1 MDFVGCILLMM
12 VYGTKINNSNLIN
25 ITFFVT
31 WHYNKSKKAKTT
43 FVSIAILYIY
53 ICINV

>member
-1 MDFVGCILLMM
+1 MGFVGCILLMM

-25 ITFFVT
+25 ITFFGT